1 MSSVR
6 LAWAF
11 EAVFGMKPGS
21 VPSVGSI
28 ACRLCSSWPW
38 LTNSR
43 ITVPAGTVERESTK
57 RNASGS
63 SAVTST
69 WAGPTGAGGD
79 STGGESTG
87 GVGDSA
93 GVVGDSAGGAVPPG
107 VGAGTTEGATEEGTL
122 VHGPLEP
129 QRPTLLSLRG
139 LVLARRFSL
148 WWDCRRARVC
158 GQR

>member
-1 MSSVR
+1 MSSVK

-57 RNASGS
+57 RNASVS

-69 WAGPTGAGGD
+69 CAGPGGVGGD
-79 STGGESTG
+79 STGAE
-87 GVGDSA
+87 GDSI
-93 GVVGDSAGGAVPPG
+93 GGAML
-107 VGAGTTEGATEEGTL
+107 AGLGEGTSEGATEAGTL
-122 VHGPLEP
+122 AHGSTELK
-129 QRPTLLSLRG
+129 RG
-139 LVLARRFSL
+139 A
-148 WWDCRRARVC
+148 
-158 GQR
+158 

>member
-1 MSSVR
+1 MSSVK

-57 RNASGS
+57 RNASAS

-69 WAGPTGAGGD
+69 CAGPTGVGGD
-79 STGGESTG
+79 STGG
-87 GVGDSA
+87 DSR
-93 GVVGDSAGGAVPPG
+93 GVVGDSTGGAVTPALG
-107 VGAGTTEGATEEGTL
+107 GGASEGATEAGTL
-122 VHGPLEP
+122 AHGSTEP
-129 QRPTLLSLRG
+129 ARGTLLG
-139 LVLARRFSL
+139 FDGFALAGRFCRR
-148 WWDCRRARVC
+148 WDCLPARVW
-158 GQR
+158 GQW